1 MLYKER
7 NFRNDIMLASF
18 TATTAGMT
26 NIAGVMACYAF
37 TSNVTGHAVHF
48 AKHMLTGNFFEMLVV
63 FGWMMTFI
71 FGAGFAHFLIRFYE
85 YKGPYFA
92 HSLPIIVVLLLLVFI
107 GTYGYRME
115 EDSETDILILSFAL
129 LLTMGMLNSAVNTIS
144 EGKIK
149 TSHLTG
155 LFTDLGSELSEWL
168 RPKTDKPRQLVERIR
183 LRISIL
189 GFYMLGALIGG
200 WLFIK
205 INYAT
210 FYTIAA
216 TLLVLVFYDIN
227 AMNLKKNDPNNLS

>member
-92 HSLPIIVVLLLLVFI
+92 HSLPIIVVLLLF
-107 GTYGYRME
+107 GGGGGYYGYSRYGGRGAGGIVG
-115 EDSETDILILSFAL
+115 TVLI
-129 LLTMGMLNSAVNTIS
+129 V
-144 EGKIK
+144 
-149 TSHLTG
+149 
-155 LFTDLGSELSEWL
+155 
-168 RPKTDKPRQLVERIR
+168 
-183 LRISIL
+183 
-189 GFYMLGALIGG
+189 
-200 WLFIK
+200 
-205 INYAT
+205 
-210 FYTIAA
+210 
-216 TLLVLVFYDIN
+216 LLVIWLLGGVQFYH
-227 AMNLKKNDPNNLS
+227 S